1 MSSPGEKRFWLLRR
15 LSRAFTV
22 AAWVVLTLVV
32 LVTPVAVAR
41 AVLQQNHEEL
51 VFWMS
56 YAGSGLLIFINLIW
70 VAQSIQVIL
79 AIEENTRH
87 AGYVLE
93 KLTTLAQQIR
103 DRLPEEPP
111 EGGSGGR
118 APGAAAGFGPGP
130 ARPA

>member
-15 LSRAFTV
+15 LSKAFSV
-22 AAWVVLTLVV
+22 AAWIVLVLVV
-32 LVTPVAVAR
+32 IVTPVAVAR
-41 AVLQQNHEEL
+41 AIFQRNHEEL

-56 YAGSGLLIFINLIW
+56 YAASGLLIFINLIW
-70 VAQSIQVIL
+70 VAQSIQAIL

-103 DRLPEEPP
+103 DRLPEES
-111 EGGSGGR
+111 EGTDRGSR
-118 APGAAAGFGPGP
+118 PQGPDSGP
-130 ARPA
+130 IGP